1 MKKTIR
7 TLLTAVLITGSVSLF
22 ADKLPKKEYVKVPE
36 GRSITMQ
43 PSINNLGHA
52 YGTVAIDF
60 VMNKKGKVISARAD
74 RRHTTV
80 RDKAFVRKVE
90 EAVMT
95 MEFNKDRHAPDMQKG
110 SLAYSF
116 R

>member
-7 TLLTAVLITGSVSLF
+7 TILTAVLITASVSVF
-22 ADKLPKKEYVKVPE
+22 ADKLPKKEYVNIPE

-43 PSINNLGHA
+43 PSINRLGHA
-52 YGTVAIDF
+52 RGTVAIDF
-60 VMNKKGKVISARAD
+60 VVNKKGKVLSARAD

-80 RDKAFVRKVE
+80 RDRAFVRKVE
-90 EAVMT
+90 EAVLA
-95 MEFNKDRHAPDMQKG
+95 MEFNKDKHAPDEQRG

>member
-1 MKKTIR
+1 MKNSIKTI
-7 TLLTAVLITGSVSLF
+7 LTAVLLAGSVSLY
-22 ADKLPKKEYVKVPE
+22 ADKLPKKEYVNIPE

-43 PSINNLGHA
+43 PSINRLGHA
-52 YGTVAIDF
+52 YGTVAINF
-60 VMNKKGKVISARAD
+60 VMNKKGKVISAHAD
-74 RRHTTV
+74 RGHTTV

-90 EAVMT
+90 EAVMA
-95 MEFNKDRHAPDMQKG
+95 MEFNEDRHAPDVQRG

>member
-7 TLLTAVLITGSVSLF
+7 TLLTAVLITGSVSVF
-22 ADKLPKKEYVKVPE
+22 ADKLPKKEYVNVPD

-43 PSINNLGHA
+43 PSINHLGHA
-52 YGTVAIDF
+52 YGTVAINF
-60 VMNKKGKVISARAD
+60 VMDKKGNVISAHAD
-74 RRHTTV
+74 RKHTTV
-80 RDKAFVRKVE
+80 KDKEFVRKVE
-90 EAVMT
+90 EAIMA
-95 MEFNKDRHAPDMQKG
+95 MKFNKDKHAPDEQRG